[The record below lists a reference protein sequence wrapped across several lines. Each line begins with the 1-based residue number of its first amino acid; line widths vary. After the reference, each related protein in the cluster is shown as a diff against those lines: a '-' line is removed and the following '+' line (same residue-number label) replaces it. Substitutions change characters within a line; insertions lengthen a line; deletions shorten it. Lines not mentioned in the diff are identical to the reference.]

1 MIEMNNSKMKEYQLM
16 YQKVLNSTRF
26 SFMSKD
32 EIIEYLVIQRYYYS
46 ELNALLKEKM
56 EKINEL
62 LSQND
67 NSESYYEEDLPF

>member
-1 MIEMNNSKMKEYQLM
+1 MNNSKMKEYQLM

-32 EIIEYLVIQRYYYS
+32 EIIEYLVIQCYYYS